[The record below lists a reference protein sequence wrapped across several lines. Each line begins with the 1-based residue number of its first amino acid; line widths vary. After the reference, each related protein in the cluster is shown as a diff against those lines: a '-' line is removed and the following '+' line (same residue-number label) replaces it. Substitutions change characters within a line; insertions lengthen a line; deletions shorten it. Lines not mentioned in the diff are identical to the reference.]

1 LKYYKPLF
9 MLYLLLIVFQIQ
21 AYSQLNEF
29 EITKIEPR
37 GAIPVFRDYPEYA
50 AIIIYSSLPDLYFT
64 SNLGLIN
71 MTYYDNESK
80 YILIVRLDRQI
91 IKVQLP
97 NYMESSIKI
106 PKLNQ
111 RDVLYYTVE
120 KNESLEIKGRGNFTL
135 NTNPKG
141 AKIAINGIPGFEEY
155 SPYEFKDFI
164 AQTYKLR
171 LEKYLYKPVEYTM
184 VVENGKTKSHTIF
197 LEPISRNI
205 RTQME
210 RNVEEKVIAITNIR
224 GTDLN
229 NQIKDEVQKQL
240 FSEIDATN
248 KFTVID
254 KNTENLEQTYI
265 SILSSEC
272 NEIKCATN
280 VGYSLGA
287 DFVIYGTISKIR
299 DNSFRMSFYLVEI
312 YFDRVVASVNKTCSC
327 SEMQLIDIVPKEILE
342 GLNLD
347 IKESF
352 ISINSDPQDA
362 MIAID
367 NKQISE
373 LPFDKF
379 QLEPGNHEILISK
392 SGFENSKFSLEI
404 NNRESLQRS
413 IVLQPKRRSKSVN
426 RSTLFPG
433 LGQIYSSDDE
443 HIGRKIVGISFF
455 TTECIFAALT
465 VSKLVQ
471 YLDDNNAY
479 NDAYDTYKHQ
489 INVSE
494 IEYYKQIADMKYN
507 VLSET
512 QKKLITYLA
521 ISGGVWAINIF
532 ESYLNFPDY
541 SLESNRLS
549 TNNQNPMIGI
559 SVAISF

>member
-1 LKYYKPLF
+1 

>member
-1 LKYYKPLF
+1 MKYYKPLF